1 MPVFAAPPGIPGS
14 PDRCSMQCPPRSG
27 RTDRV
32 NEWALG
38 AAASSSPSSES
49 RYRVASAATS
59 QQRPDSVATPGHP
72 YGVRQPRSVCA
83 VAEATAFGPADTL
96 NSVPGPHR
104 VVAALCALTLMTS
117 ACTVS
122 PPPAPQS
129 TDTSKITTP
138 PPPKA
143 TQIIMAID
151 SIGPGF
157 NSHLLSDQSPVNA
170 AISSLVLPS
179 SFRPVP
185 DPASPTGSRWEL
197 DTTLLESAVVT
208 NENPFTV
215 TYKIRPE
222 AQWTDNAP
230 IGADDFSYLWRQMV
244 SHPGVVD
251 PAGYDLITGVQSVE
265 GGKTA
270 VVTFSQP
277 YPAWRE
283 LFNDILP
290 AHIVKDVPGGFA
302 AGLARALPVT
312 GGQFRVENIDPQRD
326 EILLARN
333 DRYWSAPA
341 KPDQVLFRR
350 GGATAALADSIRNG
364 DTQVA
369 QVHGG
374 AAAFAQLSAIPD
386 VRTARIVTPRV
397 MQLTLRAQQAA
408 LADSQV
414 RKAILGLVDV
424 DLLASV
430 GAGDDNTVTLA
441 QAQVRSPSDPGY
453 VPTAPPALTKEAA
466 LTLLA
471 NAGYQVEPVETTPP
485 ATPGTPAPENNR
497 GRVTKDGV
505 PLTLVLGVAAND
517 PTAVAVANTAADQL
531 RNVGIAASVAALD
544 PVALYGDALIN
555 NKVDAVV
562 GWHQAGGDL
571 ATALASRY
579 GCPALEATAVST
591 ATPGPTSSPSPS
603 PTSNAPVP
611 PPPTTTATP
620 TTPSP
625 APESGQLVQAPSN
638 ITGICDRSIQPKIDA
653 ALDGT
658 EDIGE
663 VINAV
668 ESRLWNMSTV
678 LPILQDTTIV
688 AAGPSVQNVCLSGA
702 VPVGIV
708 GDAGMWVKAAQ

>member
-1 MPVFAAPPGIPGS
+1 
-14 PDRCSMQCPPRSG
+14 
-27 RTDRV
+27 
-32 NEWALG
+32 
-38 AAASSSPSSES
+38 
-49 RYRVASAATS
+49 
-59 QQRPDSVATPGHP
+59 
-72 YGVRQPRSVCA
+72 
-83 VAEATAFGPADTL
+83 
-96 NSVPGPHR
+96 
-104 VVAALCALTLMTS
+104 MTS

-129 TDTSKITTP
+129 TDTSNTMTP

-143 TQIIMAID
+143 TQIIVAID

-197 DTTLLESAVVT
+197 DTTLLDSAVVT

-230 IGADDFSYLWRQMV
+230 IGADDFWYLWRQMV

-333 DRYWSAPA
+333 DRYWSQPA

-397 MQLTLRAQQAA
+397 MQLTLRAQQPS
-408 LADSQV
+408 LTDSQV
-414 RKAILGLVDV
+414 RKAILGLLDV

-453 VPTAPPALTKEAA
+453 VPTAPPAMTKEGA
-466 LTLLA
+466 LSLLA
-471 NAGYQVEPVETTPP
+471 NAGYQVEPVVTAPP
-485 ATPGTPAPENNR
+485 ATPGTPVPDNNR
-497 GRVTKDGV
+497 GRITKDGV

-555 NKVDAVV
+555 NRVDAVV

-571 ATALASRY
+571 ASALASRY

-591 ATPGPTSSPSPS
+591 ATPGTTSSPTSPQP
-603 PTSNAPVP
+603 PTNNAPVP
-611 PPPTTTATP
+611 PRPTTTPTP

-668 ESRLWNMSTV
+668 EPRLWNMSTV

-688 AAGPSVQNVCLSGA
+688 AAGPSVRNVSLSGA

-708 GDAGMWVKAAQ
+708 GDAAKWVKTAQ

>member
-1 MPVFAAPPGIPGS
+1 M
-14 PDRCSMQCPPRSG
+14 
-27 RTDRV
+27 
-32 NEWALG
+32 
-38 AAASSSPSSES
+38 
-49 RYRVASAATS
+49 
-59 QQRPDSVATPGHP
+59 
-72 YGVRQPRSVCA
+72 
-83 VAEATAFGPADTL
+83 
-96 NSVPGPHR
+96 PGPHR
-104 VVAALCALTLMTS
+104 VVAALCTLTLMTS

-129 TDTSKITTP
+129 TDTSKTTTP

-197 DTTLLESAVVT
+197 DPTLLESAVVT
-208 NENPFTV
+208 DENPFTV

-230 IGADDFSYLWRQMV
+230 IGADDFWYLWRQMV

-397 MQLTLRAQQAA
+397 MQLTLRAQQPA

-591 ATPGPTSSPSPS
+591 ATPGPTSSPAPS
-603 PTSNAPVP
+603 PTSNAPLP
-611 PPPTTTATP
+611 PRPTTTATP

-668 ESRLWNMSTV
+668 EPRLWNMSTV

-688 AAGPSVQNVCLSGA
+688 AAGPSVQNVSLSGA

-708 GDAGMWVKAAQ
+708 GDAGMWVKTAQ

>member
-1 MPVFAAPPGIPGS
+1 M
-14 PDRCSMQCPPRSG
+14 
-27 RTDRV
+27 
-32 NEWALG
+32 
-38 AAASSSPSSES
+38 
-49 RYRVASAATS
+49 
-59 QQRPDSVATPGHP
+59 
-72 YGVRQPRSVCA
+72 
-83 VAEATAFGPADTL
+83 
-96 NSVPGPHR
+96 
-104 VVAALCALTLMTS
+104 
-117 ACTVS
+117 
-122 PPPAPQS
+122 
-129 TDTSKITTP
+129 
-138 PPPKA
+138 KA

-157 NSHLLSDQSPVNA
+157 NAHLLSDQSPVNA

-185 DPASPTGSRWEL
+185 DPVSPTGSRWEL
-197 DTTLLESAVVT
+197 DTTLLESADVT
-208 NENPFTV
+208 SQDPFTV

-222 AQWTDNAP
+222 ASWTDNAP
-230 IGADDFSYLWRQMV
+230 IAADDYWYLWRQMV
-244 SHPGVVD
+244 SQPGVVD

-283 LFNDILP
+283 LFNNILP
-290 AHIVKDVPGGFA
+290 AHIVKDVPGGFG

-312 GGQFRVENIDPQRD
+312 GGQFRVESIDPQRD

-350 GGATAALADSIRNG
+350 GGSSAALADSIRNG

-397 MQLTLRAQQAA
+397 MQLTLRAQQPA
-408 LADSQV
+408 LTDSQV
-414 RKAILGLVDV
+414 RKAILGLLDV

-453 VPTAPPALTKEAA
+453 VPTAPPAITKEAA
-466 LTLLA
+466 LSLLA
-471 NAGYQVEPVETTPP
+471 NAGYQVEPVETPPP
-485 ATPGTPAPENNR
+485 ATPGTPVPENNR
-497 GRVTKDGV
+497 GRITKDGV

-517 PTAVAVANTAADQL
+517 PTSVAVANTAADQL
-531 RNVGIAASVAALD
+531 RNVGIAASVSALD

-555 NKVDAVV
+555 NRVDAVV

-571 ATALASRY
+571 ATSLASRY

-591 ATPGPTSSPSPS
+591 TTPGATPSTTVPSTTTKSPSPTGNSRSPSPS
-603 PTSNAPVP
+603 PSSTPPSSPSP
-611 PPPTTTATP
+611 PPLPSRPTTTATQ
-620 TTPSP
+620 TAPSP

-638 ITGICDRSIQPKIDA
+638 ITGICDHSIQPKIDA

-658 EDIGE
+658 ENIGE

-668 ESRLWNMSTV
+668 EPRLWNMSTV

-688 AAGPSVQNVCLSGA
+688 AAGPSVQNVSLSGA

-708 GDAGMWVKAAQ
+708 GDAGKWVKPRQ

>member
-1 MPVFAAPPGIPGS
+1 
-14 PDRCSMQCPPRSG
+14 
-27 RTDRV
+27 
-32 NEWALG
+32 
-38 AAASSSPSSES
+38 
-49 RYRVASAATS
+49 
-59 QQRPDSVATPGHP
+59 
-72 YGVRQPRSVCA
+72 
-83 VAEATAFGPADTL
+83 
-96 NSVPGPHR
+96 
-104 VVAALCALTLMTS
+104 MTS

-129 TDTSKITTP
+129 TDTSNTMTP

-143 TQIIMAID
+143 TQIIVAID

-197 DTTLLESAVVT
+197 DTTLLDSAVVT

-230 IGADDFSYLWRQMV
+230 IGADDFWYLWRQMV

-333 DRYWSAPA
+333 DRYWSQPA

-397 MQLTLRAQQAA
+397 MQLTLRAQQPS
-408 LADSQV
+408 LTDSQV
-414 RKAILGLVDV
+414 RKAILGLLDV

-453 VPTAPPALTKEAA
+453 VPTAPPAMTKEGA
-466 LTLLA
+466 LSLLA
-471 NAGYQVEPVETTPP
+471 NAGYQVEPVVTAPP
-485 ATPGTPAPENNR
+485 ATPGTPVPDNNR
-497 GRVTKDGV
+497 GRITKDGV

-555 NKVDAVV
+555 NRVDAVV

-591 ATPGPTSSPSPS
+591 ATPGTTSSPTSPQP
-603 PTSNAPVP
+603 PTNNAPVP
-611 PPPTTTATP
+611 PRPTTTPTP

-663 VINAV
+663 VINAI
-668 ESRLWNMSTV
+668 EPRLWNMSTV

-688 AAGPSVQNVCLSGA
+688 AAGPSVRNVSLSGA

-708 GDAGMWVKAAQ
+708 GDAGKWVKTAQ

>member
-1 MPVFAAPPGIPGS
+1 MTLL
-14 PDRCSMQCPPRSG
+14 SG
-27 RTDRV
+27 
-32 NEWALG
+32 
-38 AAASSSPSSES
+38 
-49 RYRVASAATS
+49 
-59 QQRPDSVATPGHP
+59 
-72 YGVRQPRSVCA
+72 
-83 VAEATAFGPADTL
+83 
-96 NSVPGPHR
+96 
-104 VVAALCALTLMTS
+104 
-117 ACTVS
+117 CTVS

-129 TDTSKITTP
+129 TDTTETAAP

-151 SIGPGF
+151 WIGPGF
-157 NSHLLSDQSPVNA
+157 NPHMLADQSPVNA

-185 DPASPTGSRWEL
+185 DPKTPTGSRWEL
-197 DTTLLESAVVT
+197 DATLLDSAEVT
-208 NENPFTV
+208 SQDPFTV

-230 IGADDFSYLWRQMV
+230 IGADDFWYLWQQMV
-244 SHPGVVD
+244 SQPGVVD

-290 AHIVKDVPGGFA
+290 AHIVKDIPGGFA

-341 KPDQVLFRR
+341 KPDLILLRR
-350 GGATAALADSIRNG
+350 GGDAAALADSIRNG

-374 AAAFAQLSAIPD
+374 AATFAQLSAIPD

-397 MQLTLRAQQAA
+397 MQLSLRAQQPA

-414 RKAILGLVDV
+414 RKAILGLLDV
-424 DLLASV
+424 DLLAAV

-453 VPTAPPALTKEAA
+453 VPTAPPAISKGDA
-466 LTLLA
+466 LGLLID
-471 NAGYQVEPVETTPP
+471 AGYEVEPVETPAPP
-485 ATPGTPAPENNR
+485 TPGTPGPDNDR
-497 GRVTKDGV
+497 GRIMKDGD
-505 PLTLVLGVAAND
+505 PLSLVIGVAAND
-517 PTAVAVANTAADQL
+517 PTSVAVANTAADQL
-531 RNVGIAASVAALD
+531 RNVGIAASVSALD
-544 PVALYGDALIN
+544 PVVLYGDALAN
-555 NKVDAVV
+555 NRVDAVV

-579 GCPALEATAVST
+579 GCRALETTAVATAEPGTSAQPTPTSTTTTTSAKPSPMTTPST
-591 ATPGPTSSPSPS
+591 ATPTS
-603 PTSNAPVP
+603 
-611 PPPTTTATP
+611 TTA
-620 TTPSP
+620 SP
-625 APESGQLVQAPSN
+625 VPESGELVQAPSN

-653 ALDGT
+653 ALDGS
-658 EDIGE
+658 EPIAA
-663 VINAV
+663 VITAV
-668 ESRLWNMSTV
+668 EPRLWNLSTV

-688 AAGPSVQNVCLSGA
+688 AAGPSVQNVKLSGA
-702 VPVGIV
+702 VPIGIV
-708 GDAGMWVKAAQ
+708 GDAGTWVKTRQ

>member
-1 MPVFAAPPGIPGS
+1 LRRFS
-14 PDRCSMQCPPRSG
+14 
-27 RTDRV
+27 
-32 NEWALG
+32 
-38 AAASSSPSSES
+38 
-49 RYRVASAATS
+49 
-59 QQRPDSVATPGHP
+59 
-72 YGVRQPRSVCA
+72 A
-83 VAEATAFGPADTL
+83 VAG
-96 NSVPGPHR
+96 
-104 VVAALCALTLMTS
+104 ALTSALVVGT

-129 TDTSKITTP
+129 TDTTEAP
-138 PPPKA
+138 PPPPLKA

-197 DTTLLESAVVT
+197 DTTLLESAEVI
-208 NENPFTV
+208 NQYPFTV

-230 IGADDFSYLWRQMV
+230 IGADDFWYLWRQMV

-397 MQLTLRAQQAA
+397 MQLTLRAQQPS

-414 RKAILGLVDV
+414 RKAILSLVDV

-453 VPTAPPALTKEAA
+453 VPTAPPALTNEAA
-466 LTLLA
+466 LNLLA
-471 NAGYQVEPVETTPP
+471 NAGYQVEPVEEPLP
-485 ATPGTPAPENNR
+485 RTPGTPVPENNR
-497 GRVTKDGV
+497 GRITKDGV
-505 PLTLVLGVAAND
+505 PLTLVLGVAVND

-544 PVALYGDALIN
+544 PVALYGDALTN
-555 NKVDAVV
+555 NRVDAVV

-571 ATALASRY
+571 ATTLASRY

-591 ATPGPTSSPSPS
+591 ATPGTTSSPPPS
-603 PTSNAPVP
+603 PTSGPPVP
-611 PPPTTTATP
+611 PRPTTTGTTGTP
-620 TTPSP
+620 TAPSP
-625 APESGQLVQAPSN
+625 APDSGQLVQAPSN

-668 ESRLWNMSTV
+668 EPRLWNMSTV

-688 AAGPSVQNVCLSGA
+688 AAGPSVQNISLTGA

-708 GDAGMWVKAAQ
+708 GDAGMWVKTPQ

>member
-1 MPVFAAPPGIPGS
+1 LRRFS
-14 PDRCSMQCPPRSG
+14 
-27 RTDRV
+27 
-32 NEWALG
+32 
-38 AAASSSPSSES
+38 
-49 RYRVASAATS
+49 
-59 QQRPDSVATPGHP
+59 
-72 YGVRQPRSVCA
+72 A
-83 VAEATAFGPADTL
+83 VAG
-96 NSVPGPHR
+96 
-104 VVAALCALTLMTS
+104 ALTSALVVGT

-129 TDTSKITTP
+129 TDTTEAP
-138 PPPKA
+138 PPPPLKA

-197 DTTLLESAVVT
+197 DTTLLESAEVI
-208 NENPFTV
+208 NQYPFTV

-230 IGADDFSYLWRQMV
+230 IGADDFWYLWRQMV

-397 MQLTLRAQQAA
+397 MQLTLRAQQPS

-414 RKAILGLVDV
+414 RKAILSLVDV

-466 LTLLA
+466 LNLLA
-471 NAGYQVEPVETTPP
+471 NAGYQVEPVEEPLP
-485 ATPGTPAPENNR
+485 RTPGTPVPENNR
-497 GRVTKDGV
+497 GRITKDGV
-505 PLTLVLGVAAND
+505 PLTLVLGVAVND

-544 PVALYGDALIN
+544 PVALYGDALTN
-555 NKVDAVV
+555 NRVDAVV

-571 ATALASRY
+571 ATTLASRY

-591 ATPGPTSSPSPS
+591 ATPGTTSSPPPS
-603 PTSNAPVP
+603 PTSGPPVP
-611 PPPTTTATP
+611 PRPTTTGTTGTP
-620 TTPSP
+620 TAPSP
-625 APESGQLVQAPSN
+625 APDSGQLVQAPSN

-668 ESRLWNMSTV
+668 EPRLWNMSTV

-688 AAGPSVQNVCLSGA
+688 AAGPSVQNISLTGA

-708 GDAGMWVKAAQ
+708 GDAGMWVKTPQ

>member
-1 MPVFAAPPGIPGS
+1 MHVPGIGS
-14 PDRCSMQCPPRSG
+14 
-27 RTDRV
+27 T
-32 NEWALG
+32 
-38 AAASSSPSSES
+38 
-49 RYRVASAATS
+49 
-59 QQRPDSVATPGHP
+59 
-72 YGVRQPRSVCA
+72 
-83 VAEATAFGPADTL
+83 
-96 NSVPGPHR
+96 R
-104 VVAALCALTLMTS
+104 VVVLFSALALLTS

-129 TDTSKITTP
+129 TDTSKVATP
-138 PPPKA
+138 PPPRL

-157 NSHLLSDQSPVNA
+157 NAHLLSDQSPVNA

-179 SFRPVP
+179 AFRPIA
-185 DPASPTGSRWEL
+185 DRASPTGSRWDL
-197 DTTLLESAVVT
+197 DTTLLDSAEVT
-208 NENPFTV
+208 SQNPFTV

-230 IGADDFSYLWRQMV
+230 IAADDFWYLWRQMV
-244 SHPGVVD
+244 SQPGVVD

-270 VVTFSQP
+270 VVTFAQN

-283 LFNDILP
+283 LFNDLLP
-290 AHIVKDVPGGFA
+290 AHIVKDVPGGFTS
-302 AGLARALPVT
+302 GLARALPVT
-312 GGQFRVENIDPQRD
+312 SGQFRVDSIDPQRD

-350 GGATAALADSIRNG
+350 GGAPAALADSIRNG

-397 MQLTLRAQQAA
+397 MQLTLRAQQPA

-414 RKAILGLVDV
+414 RKAILGLLDV

-453 VPTAPPALTKEAA
+453 VPTAPPALSQQNA
-466 LTLLA
+466 LELLA
-471 NAGYQVEPVETTPP
+471 DSGYLIQ
-485 ATPGTPAPENNR
+485 PAPPPVTAPPGGPPPEN
-497 GRVTKDGV
+497 GRARITRDGV
-505 PLTLVLGVAAND
+505 PLSIVLGVAAND
-517 PTAVAVANTAADQL
+517 PTSVAVANTAADQL
-531 RNVGIAASVAALD
+531 RNVGIAASVSALD
-544 PVALYGDALIN
+544 PVALFGDALTN
-555 NKVDAVV
+555 NRVDAVV

-579 GCPALEATAVST
+579 GCPALQATAVST
-591 ATPGPTSSPSPS
+591 TATSSPVSSPVPS
-603 PTSNAPVP
+603 PAGTPL
-611 PPPTTTATP
+611 PPPTAATTP
-620 TTPSP
+620 TQAPPPP

-638 ITGICDRSIQPKIDA
+638 ITGICDRSIQPKIEA
-653 ALDGT
+653 ALNGT
-658 EDIGE
+658 EDIGS
-663 VINAV
+663 VIDAV
-668 ESRLWNMSTV
+668 EPRLWNMSTV

-688 AAGPSVQNVCLSGA
+688 AAGPSVQNVNLTGA

-708 GDAGMWVKAAQ
+708 GDAGTWVKAPQ

>member
-1 MPVFAAPPGIPGS
+1 MP
-14 PDRCSMQCPPRSG
+14 
-27 RTDRV
+27 TT
-32 NEWALG
+32 
-38 AAASSSPSSES
+38 S
-49 RYRVASAATS
+49 R
-59 QQRPDSVATPGHP
+59 RPA
-72 YGVRQPRSVCA
+72 
-83 VAEATAFGPADTL
+83 
-96 NSVPGPHR
+96 R
-104 VVAALCALTLMTS
+104 VVGSLTAALLLLT

-129 TDTSKITTP
+129 TETSESTP
-138 PPPKA
+138 PPPTKA
-143 TQIIMAID
+143 TQIIVAID

-197 DTTLLESAVVT
+197 DTTLLVSAEVT
-208 NENPFTV
+208 SQEPFTV

-230 IGADDFSYLWRQMV
+230 IAADDYWYLWRQMV
-244 SHPGVVD
+244 GEPGVVD

-302 AGLARALPVT
+302 AGLVRALPVT
-312 GGQFRVENIDPQRD
+312 GGQFRVESIDPQRD

-333 DRYWSAPA
+333 DRYWGVPA
-341 KPDQVLFRR
+341 KPDLVLFRR
-350 GGATAALADSIRNG
+350 GGAPAALADSIRNG

-374 AAAFAQLSAIPD
+374 QAAFAQLSAIPD

-397 MQLTLRAQQAA
+397 MQLTLRAQQPA

-414 RKAILGLVDV
+414 RKAILGLLDV

-430 GAGDDNTVTLA
+430 GAGSDNTVTLA

-453 VPTAPPALTKEAA
+453 TPTAPPAMAKEDA
-466 LTLLA
+466 LALLA
-471 NAGYQVEPVETTPP
+471 GAGYQVQPVETPP
-485 ATPGTPAPENNR
+485 PSTPGTPAPDNNR
-497 GRVTKDGV
+497 GRITKDGQ

-517 PTAVAVANTAADQL
+517 QTSVAVANTAADQL
-531 RNVGIAASVAALD
+531 RSVGISASVLPLD
-544 PVALYGDALIN
+544 PPALYGEALDQNRYDAII
-555 NKVDAVV
+555 

-571 ATALASRY
+571 ATVLASRY
-579 GCPALEATAVST
+579 GCPALEATAVPTTTGQGTPTPTTST
-591 ATPGPTSSPSPS
+591 TTSTTTSRTTSPQPTPTRPPPAPPSTVTSPSPE
-603 PTSNAPVP
+603 
-611 PPPTTTATP
+611 
-620 TTPSP
+620 
-625 APESGQLVQAPSN
+625 PESGQLVQAPSN
-638 ITGICDRSIQPKIDA
+638 LTGICDRSIQPKIDA
-653 ALDGT
+653 ALLGS
-658 EDIGE
+658 ENIGE
-663 VINAV
+663 VLNAV
-668 ESRLWNMSTV
+668 EPRLWNMSTV

-688 AAGPSVQNVCLSGA
+688 ASGPSVQNVSLTGA

-708 GDAGMWVKAAQ
+708 GDAGNWVKLAQ

>member
-1 MPVFAAPPGIPGS
+1 
-14 PDRCSMQCPPRSG
+14 
-27 RTDRV
+27 
-32 NEWALG
+32 
-38 AAASSSPSSES
+38 
-49 RYRVASAATS
+49 
-59 QQRPDSVATPGHP
+59 
-72 YGVRQPRSVCA
+72 
-83 VAEATAFGPADTL
+83 
-96 NSVPGPHR
+96 VPGPPR
-104 VVAALCALTLMTS
+104 IIVVLSALMMVAS
-117 ACTVS
+117 GCTVS

-129 TDTSKITTP
+129 TDTSKTAAP

-157 NSHLLSDQSPVNA
+157 NPHLLSDQSPVNA

-179 SFRPVP
+179 SFRPAP
-185 DPASPTGSRWEL
+185 DPNSPTGSRWEL
-197 DTTLLESAVVT
+197 DTTLLESAEVT
-208 NENPFTV
+208 SQDPFTV

-222 AQWTDNAP
+222 ASWTDNAP
-230 IGADDFSYLWRQMV
+230 IAADDFWYLWRQMV
-244 SHPGVVD
+244 SEPGVVD
-251 PAGYDLITGVQSVE
+251 PAGYDLITGVQSIE

-283 LFNDILP
+283 LFNNILP

-312 GGQFRVENIDPQRD
+312 GGQFRVESIDPQRD

-397 MQLTLRAQQAA
+397 MQLTLRAQQPA

-414 RKAILGLVDV
+414 RKAILGLLDV

-453 VPTAPPALTKEAA
+453 VPTAPPAMTKEGA
-466 LTLLA
+466 LALLA
-471 NAGYQVEPVETTPP
+471 EAGYQVEPVETPP
-485 ATPGTPAPENNR
+485 PPPTPGTPAPDNNR
-497 GRVTKDGV
+497 GRITRNGV

-531 RNVGIAASVAALD
+531 RNVGITASISALD
-544 PVALYGDALIN
+544 PVVLYGDALIN
-555 NKVDAVV
+555 NRVDAVV

-571 ATALASRY
+571 ATSLASRY

-591 ATPGPTSSPSPS
+591 ATPGTTSSSPSSS
-603 PTSNAPVP
+603 PASTQPTPVK
-611 PPPTTTATP
+611 PTTTATQTSP
-620 TTPSP
+620 IP

-638 ITGICDRSIQPKIDA
+638 ITGVCDRSIQPKIDA

-658 EDIGE
+658 DDIGQ

-668 ESRLWNMSTV
+668 EPRLWNMSTV

-688 AAGPSVQNVCLSGA
+688 AAGPSVQNVSLSGA

-708 GDAGMWVKAAQ
+708 GDAGKWVKAPQ

>member
-1 MPVFAAPPGIPGS
+1 MSPAAAARWFDVAG
-14 PDRCSMQCPPRSG
+14 RSG
-27 RTDRV
+27 SD
-32 NEWALG
+32 A
-38 AAASSSPSSES
+38 
-49 RYRVASAATS
+49 
-59 QQRPDSVATPGHP
+59 
-72 YGVRQPRSVCA
+72 
-83 VAEATAFGPADTL
+83 ADTL
-96 NSVPGPHR
+96 NSVPGPRLSLFAQAAHPPR
-104 VVAALCALTLMTS
+104 IVVALSALMMVVS
-117 ACTVS
+117 GCTVS

-129 TDTSKITTP
+129 TDTSESP
-138 PPPKA
+138 PPPPLKA

-157 NSHLLSDQSPVNA
+157 NPHLLSDQSPVNA

-179 SFRPVP
+179 SFRPAP
-185 DPASPTGSRWEL
+185 DPNSPTGSRWEL
-197 DTTLLESAVVT
+197 DTTLLESAEVT
-208 NENPFTV
+208 SQNPFTV

-222 AQWTDNAP
+222 ASWTDNAP
-230 IGADDFSYLWRQMV
+230 IAADDFWYLWRQMV
-244 SHPGVVD
+244 SQPGVVD
-251 PAGYDLITGVQSVE
+251 PAGYDLITGVQSIE

-270 VVTFSQP
+270 VVTFLQP

-312 GGQFRVENIDPQRD
+312 GGQFRVESIDPQRD

-397 MQLTLRAQQAA
+397 MQLTLRAQQPAFS
-408 LADSQV
+408 DSQV
-414 RKAILGLVDV
+414 RKAILGLLDV

-453 VPTAPPALTKEAA
+453 VPTAPPAMTKKGA

-471 NAGYQVEPVETTPP
+471 DAGYQIEPVETTG
-485 ATPGTPAPENNR
+485 TPGPENNR
-497 GRVTKDGV
+497 GRITKDGV
-505 PLTLVLGVAAND
+505 PLTFVLGVAAND

-531 RNVGIAASVAALD
+531 RNVGIAASVTALD

-555 NKVDAVV
+555 NRVDAVV
-562 GWHQAGGDL
+562 SWHQAGGDL

-591 ATPGPTSSPSPS
+591 ATPGPTPSPS
-603 PTSNAPVP
+603 ASPTSSSPVP
-611 PPPTTTATP
+611 PRPTTTATQ

-625 APESGQLVQAPSN
+625 APVAGALVQAPSN

-668 ESRLWNMSTV
+668 EPRLWNMSTV

-688 AAGPSVQNVCLSGA
+688 AAGPSVQNVSLSGA

-708 GDAGMWVKAAQ
+708 GDAGKWVKAPQ